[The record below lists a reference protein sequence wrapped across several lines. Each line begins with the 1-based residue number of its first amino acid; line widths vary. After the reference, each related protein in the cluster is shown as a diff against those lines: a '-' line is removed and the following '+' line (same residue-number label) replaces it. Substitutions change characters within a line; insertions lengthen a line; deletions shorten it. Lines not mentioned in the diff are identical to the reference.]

1 MNHSWGFQV
10 HREKI
15 KQKTFS
21 LKEKRY
27 DQKFW
32 HQWTDGFAVWML
44 YAEFS
49 RVLFFLCPKMQFW
62 GILDKQSDWLALG
75 KQNVCTNISV
85 WSHWVA
91 KLADKS
97 EHSENRRACWK
108 KKLSGETKIGNTSA
122 NIDGFGWGSYACTHS
137 ELVQVRLKTTRLITN
152 RLNKDISIQ
161 SMLRDWPPNNWDNI
175 RTQWPNLVRL
185 PILLSNR
192 DFNLPSSILSSCLKS

>member
-1 MNHSWGFQV
+1 MRISSAPWKNKTKNVQPQRETLRSKVLASMNGRFC
-10 HREKI
+10 
-15 KQKTFS
+15 S
-21 LKEKRY
+21 L
-27 DQKFW
+27 D
-32 HQWTDGFAVWML
+32 VVC
-44 YAEFS
+44 
-49 RVLFFLCPKMQFW
+49 RVFESSFFLCPKMQFW

-97 EHSENRRACWK
+97 EHSENRKACWK